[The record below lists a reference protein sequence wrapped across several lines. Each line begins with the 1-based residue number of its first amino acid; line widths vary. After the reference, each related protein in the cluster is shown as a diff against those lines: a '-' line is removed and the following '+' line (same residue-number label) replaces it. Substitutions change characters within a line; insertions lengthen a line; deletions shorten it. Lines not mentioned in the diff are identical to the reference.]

1 MKLKEK
7 TKKRIQ
13 GSITVL
19 MVIIMLPMMTMSAII
34 VDSSRIN
41 MARSMV
47 SSSGDLAMNT
57 ALANYD
63 TILKDVYG
71 LFAMSQNMSDEE
83 LSNELKEYFTKT
95 LVSYGVVNEAES
107 GDYVDSLIGDFK
119 DIIANSKSGKVGNF
133 LDMNIVDFT
142 AHKVDNSS
150 LANSDIMR
158 SQIVEYMKYR
168 APLNFGMSFL
178 DSINAFK
185 NVQSQTT
192 VVQTQVAAQESTQDV
207 TSACKTA
214 IESIRTY
221 DDLVVSIRTGD
232 KAVKGKSH
240 KSDNVTV
247 DISEYHTQVDKYRSA
262 WGDNYSHA
270 NKLNLVFL
278 LKSPSVS
285 SRYLKN
291 LNVNSSQWFIKSDN
305 SGIIY
310 DNTGINVNPSL
321 ASSTGEAKNQVYSQ
335 INKLKDGNKTEKK
348 TESAYRAK
356 NFLDGSD
363 KTLANGT
370 TFTDEGKA
378 IETFIAFEN
387 FLTDNGDV
395 KYSNVKTTLESIY
408 TLGRYYDNYNGKI
421 TTDIQ
426 NAQNAMNA
434 ANQTVSTANT
444 DASTY
449 YTNIDNNRKYIN
461 DANKNYTNSY
471 EFLKDI
477 TNSDNENLQS
487 VVSSLL
493 VKNNISM
500 PTGTTNKGGKAFTVF
515 TNFVKNNYKENGG
528 DSDNRFLKV
537 FKEIAGSSLKDNE
550 EYKDICNAATSYL
563 KDKADKKTSKS
574 FSEYVKSKAGSSSL
588 NNDLYKLLAHLYKNS
603 GYVGTIESNIT
614 KYNNVANSYAGYV
627 SDAQDKT
634 DDYNNKVTE
643 KNTVNADYKNCLSI
657 YNSFVTNYQN
667 DLVYYE
673 KYITT
678 AKSLITNE
686 VSAVNTQFTKIKNN
700 IKAIIDQL
708 TTIETNLS
716 TAWTAIDTY
725 NGKLDEWK
733 SANDTYISGSGK
745 DSFSQQNSADIEAS
759 KSQYNLKSLETLQA
773 YVTSIKG
780 EYQDFYNRITDGTH
794 FKYGNSKID
803 TINTA
808 DLTKS
813 AVPSSVKDSLGA
825 VITVDAAN
833 SELGALYN
841 GEATGAIEMDALMEN
856 GTDYWYFLDPVL
868 PIVFLKYLNE
878 TYPETAPSGSQS
890 VQVGGET
897 VSVGDGEGDFN
908 YESTK
913 SSVTSNSGGGISDDT
928 DTDKFG
934 YSYKGKTVDKNNVP
948 SKDKGGKEGDANSKF
963 NVGTKEDGDIDVSSG
978 FSAQNSALGSIL
990 SGIGDVATNALE
1002 NTYIMSYIFNN
1013 FSYNTLVQDE
1023 VLKKEKSQVD
1033 GKAPFPA
1040 MTAANNLFVSGNTTF
1055 DNTKD
1060 KTTTLSNYLKN
1071 KNNNYFYGAE
1081 IEYLLYGNSNAETNV
1096 KYTKASIYAIRF
1108 AFNCIY
1114 AFTNSEI
1121 RNSTMAVGL
1130 AVQAA
1135 TCGFVPYQLV
1145 QIVLQL
1151 AMAAAESAVDL
1162 NMMNCGLKVA
1172 IVKTNDTWSLS
1183 ISSAIKS
1190 AGQIV
1195 ADVGANI
1202 ATNAISKI
1210 SSGLQGLVDA
1220 GANEINSS
1228 IKDLSS
1234 NLTSA
1239 TQGKLEE
1246 IVDGAFSFIQSKVED
1261 VLNELQFINYNEED
1275 ATTVINNA
1283 FSELESSLSN
1293 ELSSKFGGNPVADAV
1308 LPYITDEISYILSSV
1323 KSDINSKISGLSKDA
1338 IGNTI
1343 VSEMTNIK
1351 IKMIGYASDAIS
1363 SVEDRFG
1370 GIVDNITGD
1379 ISSQLQG
1386 YIGQTA
1392 GEISEEVS
1400 ESIKKEVTN
1409 ATNDFISEYLDDG
1422 ASDAIGSGVGGS
1434 TSSSVASM
1442 IKFGYKDYLMLFVFI
1457 SLAANPDNNATIA
1470 RIADMVEINIQKA
1483 SAEDATGLQD
1493 IKGGTL
1499 KHNKGSAFK
1508 MTDAK
1513 TYIAINAN
1521 VKLDMLFMNMDLFA
1535 NMVSDETDTE
1545 VSGQLTPAATIEYNG
1560 LYGY

>member
-71 LFAMSQNMSDEE
+71 LFAMSQNKSDEE

-142 AHKVDNSS
+142 AQKVDNSS

-192 VVQTQVAAQESTQDV
+192 VVQSQVAAQESTQDV

-214 IESIRTY
+214 IESIRTF

-335 INKLKDGNKTEKK
+335 INKLEDSNKTEKK

-444 DASTY
+444 NASTY

-493 VKNNISM
+493 AKNNISM

-614 KYNNVANSYAGYV
+614 KYNNVVNSYAGYV

-634 DDYNNKVTE
+634 DDYNNKVSE

-678 AKSLITNE
+678 AKAVITNE
-686 VSAVNTQFTKIKNN
+686 VVAVNNQFTKIKTN
-700 IKAIIDQL
+700 IKSIIDQL
-708 TTIETNLS
+708 TVIETNLS

-725 NGKLDEWK
+725 NDKLDSWK
-733 SANDTYISGSGK
+733 SANDTYVSSSGK

-759 KSQYNLKSLETLQA
+759 KTQYNLSSLETLQA

-780 EYQDFYNRITDGTH
+780 EYQDFYDRITDGTH
-794 FKYGNSKID
+794 FKYGSKKID

-808 DLTKS
+808 DLMKS

-833 SELGALYN
+833 SKLGELYN
-841 GEATGAIEMDALMEN
+841 GEATGAIEMDN
-856 GTDYWYFLDPVL
+856 WYFLDPVL

-890 VQVGGET
+890 VQVDGST
-897 VSVGDGEGDFN
+897 ISVGDGEGDFN

-913 SSVTSNSGGGISDDT
+913 SSLTSNSGGGISDDT

-934 YSYKGKTVDKNNVP
+934 YSYKGKSVDKTTVP

-978 FSAQNSALGSIL
+978 FSAQSSALGTIL

-1023 VLKKEKSQVD
+1023 VLKKESSKVD
-1033 GKAPFPA
+1033 GQMPFNA
-1040 MTAANNLFVSGNTTF
+1040 ISTANGLFVSGNSTF
-1055 DNTKD
+1055 DSVKD

-1081 IEYLLYGNSNAETNV
+1081 IEYLLYGNGNAETNV

-1183 ISSAIKS
+1183 ISSAVKS

-1195 ADVGANI
+1195 ADVGADI
-1202 ATNAISKI
+1202 ANKAISSI

-1220 GANEINSS
+1220 GADQLNAS
-1228 IKDLSS
+1228 ITDLSS
-1234 NLTSA
+1234 NLVEA
-1239 TQGKLEE
+1239 TEGKLEE
-1246 IVDGAFSFIQSKVED
+1246 IVDGAFSYIQSKIEES
-1261 VLNELQFINYNEED
+1261 LNELQYVDYNDANIN

-1283 FSELESSLSN
+1283 FSKLESSLAT
-1293 ELSSKFGGNPVADAV
+1293 ELTTKFGGNPVADAI
-1308 LPYITDEISYILSSV
+1308 LPHITSEISSILSSV
-1323 KSDINSKISGLSKDA
+1323 KNDVNSKINGLSKDA
-1338 IGNTI
+1338 IGEAI
-1343 VSEMTNIK
+1343 VSGMTDIK
-1351 IKMIGYASDAIS
+1351 IKMIGYASNKIAQVELKFNSIVS
-1363 SVEDRFG
+1363 SL
-1370 GIVDNITGD
+1370 TGD
-1379 ISSQLQG
+1379 ISSTLNN

-1400 ESIKKEVTN
+1400 ETIKEEVTN

-1422 ASDAIGSGVGGS
+1422 VSDAIGSGVGGS
-1434 TSSSVASM
+1434 NSSSVASM

-1457 SLAANPDNNATIA
+1457 SLCANPDNNPTIA

-1483 SAEDATGLQD
+1483 SGEEATGLQD

-1499 KHNKGSAFK
+1499 KHKKGSAFK
-1508 MTDAK
+1508 MADAK